1 MDSYLSG
8 MEEAMMS
15 IVVEMMKNRF
25 LAIQR

>member
-1 MDSYLSG
+1 MDLYLSG
-8 MEEAMMS
+8 MEGTMTS